1 MNDKANIIA
10 MIPARLGSTRLKIKN
25 LALLN
30 GRPLISYTINAAKES
45 NIFTRIVV
53 NSDDELFAEIA
64 ERYGVE
70 FYLRPSELGSSTA
83 KSDNVVY
90 DFMLNHQSD
99 VTAWV
104 NPISPLQT
112 GIEIRDVINHFLKKN
127 LDTLITVKNEQVHCV
142 YEGKPVNFVRDELFA
157 QTQDLNPVQACVYS
171 IMMWRNKTFLDTF
184 EGKGYALF
192 CGKVGYFPVNREN
205 TVIIKTSEDLM
216 LADYIIRA
224 RESLESY
231 EVQYDEL
238 VK

>member
-90 DFMLNHQSD
+90 DFMLKHQAG

-184 EGKGYALF
+184 E
-192 CGKVGYFPVNREN
+192 
-205 TVIIKTSEDLM
+205 
-216 LADYIIRA
+216 
-224 RESLESY
+224 
-231 EVQYDEL
+231 
-238 VK
+238 